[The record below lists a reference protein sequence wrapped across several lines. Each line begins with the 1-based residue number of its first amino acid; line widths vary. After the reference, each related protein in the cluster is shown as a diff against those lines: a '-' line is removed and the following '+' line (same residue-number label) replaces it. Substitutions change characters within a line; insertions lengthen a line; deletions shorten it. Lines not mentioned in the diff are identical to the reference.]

1 MKRLF
6 ICIIFIMLI
15 TSILFSTV
23 YGNSYGNVPVD
34 IQAKLFLKILAFN
47 NDVNKGG
54 EVTVHVINSHEFAA
68 EINKSVGTKIGKS
81 ELVTVNDAQEL
92 PSQKPS
98 VIYIGDTAIFDEII
112 KYTRSNNVLSLTGIP
127 DLVKKG
133 ATLGVGVSDG
143 KPKVLLNISSSKK
156 EGISW
161 NPVILKISKIY
172 K

>member
-1 MKRLF
+1 MKSVFKCIILILF
-6 ICIIFIMLI
+6 IS
-15 TSILFSTV
+15 SILFSTV

-34 IQAKLFLKILAFN
+34 IQATLFLKILAFN
-47 NDVNKGG
+47 NDINRGG
-54 EVTVHVINSHEFAA
+54 EVTIHVINSHEFAA
-68 EINKSVGTKIGKS
+68 EINKSVGEKIGKS
-81 ELVTVNDAQEL
+81 ELAAVNDALGL

-98 VIYIGDTAIFDEII
+98 VIYIGDSSMFDEII
-112 KYTRSNNVLSLTGIP
+112 KYTRSNNILSLTGIP
-127 DLVKKG
+127 SLVEKG
-133 ATLGVGVSDG
+133 ATLGVGVSGG